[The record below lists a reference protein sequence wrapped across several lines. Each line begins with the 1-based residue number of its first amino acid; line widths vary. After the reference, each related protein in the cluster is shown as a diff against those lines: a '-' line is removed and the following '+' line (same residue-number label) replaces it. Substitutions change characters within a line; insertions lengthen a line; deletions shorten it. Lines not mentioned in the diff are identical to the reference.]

1 MPWPKLSLTSL
12 SGYILYPLAAAHV
25 FVNRILPLKV
35 DGDSSGVGLR
45 YFSHGFQRHP
55 LILGAGYV
63 GLLGIASFHFVTGAG
78 KFLKLGPEYVVRG
91 GEDGRRER
99 VMRGWVINGVAG
111 LMWVVWVAGG
121 LGVVGRGVGGVS
133 ASAWEAKGWDNLLGR
148 VPLIGHWL

>member
-78 KFLKLGPEYVVRG
+78 KLLRLGPEYVVRG